1 MNNEAF
7 RQLISQSSKRKT
19 TKEIA
24 REAVEEEFNERKR
37 KGGGRNLAD
46 GYSSNEEDDRPN
58 PKWKRQQEGENDADD
73 DDNKRSSRR
82 EKKKKAK
89 MDQGAKYRDRA
100 KERREGKNV
109 DYELTAGIQ
118 STTSQIGSIF
128 MDQSRSS
135 EEMSKY
141 LGGDQAHTHLV
152 KGLDKALADQVRR
165 EEMGRH
171 TSSRTDATKN
181 NQTKTNIDLDDI
193 IENIHSKKRNHQQS
207 LKQFDG
213 TAKNLLQ
220 SIELKERQ
228 SNLVA
233 GMSCFLNN
241 IQGKGIGALY
251 SASHKEKII
260 TGEAV
265 QRTRFVFSTKANIID
280 PYMAWEIPQEII
292 TPTAQ
297 NEQRNNR
304 GNVHVRSIYL
314 GTPLDSTL
322 ILRIDSVFKEAKTT
336 NSLNCMQ
343 KKYQKKKA
351 DVNVSSEEKPGGRE
365 KVVDDSDDD
374 IFGGLGVYKHN
385 ALGGNDR

>member
-1 MNNEAF
+1 MNNEGF
-7 RQLISQSSKRKT
+7 RQLINQSSKRKT

-58 PKWKRQQEGENDADD
+58 PKWKRQQEGKDDAAD
-73 DDNKRSSRR
+73 DDNKRSNQR

-89 MDQGAKYRDRA
+89 KDEGAKYRDRA

-109 DYELTAGIQ
+109 DYELSAGIQ
-118 STTSQIGSIF
+118 STTSQIESMF
-128 MDQSRSS
+128 TDQSKSS

-141 LGGDQAHTHLV
+141 LGGDEAHTHLV
-152 KGLDKALADQVRR
+152 KGLDKALADKVRR

-171 TSSRTDATKN
+171 TSSQNDATKN
-181 NQTKTNIDLDDI
+181 NQTKNNIDLDDV
-193 IENIHSKKRNHQQS
+193 IENFDSKKRNHQQS
-207 LKQFDG
+207 LKQSDS
-213 TAKNLLQ
+213 TATNILQ
-220 SIELKERQ
+220 SIKLKERQ

-233 GMSCFLNN
+233 GISSFLNN
-241 IQGKGIGALY
+241 IHGKGTGALY
-251 SASHKEKII
+251 SASHKEKSIA
-260 TGEAV
+260 GEAV

-292 TPTAQ
+292 TPTTQ
-297 NEQRNNR
+297 NEQRNRR
-304 GNVHVRSIYL
+304 GNIHVRSIYL

-343 KKYQKKKA
+343 KKYQKKKV
-351 DVNVSSEEKPGGRE
+351 DMNVSSEKKPGGRE
-365 KVVDDSDDD
+365 KVFDDSDDD

-385 ALGGNDR
+385 ALGGKDS